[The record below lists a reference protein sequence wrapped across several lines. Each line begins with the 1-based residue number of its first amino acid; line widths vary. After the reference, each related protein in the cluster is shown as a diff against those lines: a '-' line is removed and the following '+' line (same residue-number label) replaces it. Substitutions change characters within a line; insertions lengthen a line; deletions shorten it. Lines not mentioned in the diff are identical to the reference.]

1 VPIAL
6 LPGAGKAI
14 VDSLNAHSPGGA
26 TPTQPAL
33 SGALEYAQAHQK
45 ADPIRKIIVVL
56 ATDGQPND
64 CNSNV
69 TNVSAAARAAAAAI
83 PPIKTFVIGI
93 GNTGNLNDIAN
104 AGGTGQALIV
114 NSASA
119 GQDFLDAMNA
129 IRGAALTCEFTIPT
143 PRNGETLDPNLVN
156 VVFTPK
162 TGTGGTIFYKVNDAS
177 ACDPTLGGWYYDDN
191 SNPTRILLCDS
202 SCNSI
207 KATDGNLDIVL
218 HCPSQAPPPPP

>member
-1 VPIAL
+1 
-6 LPGAGKAI
+6 
-14 VDSLNAHSPGGA
+14 
-26 TPTQPAL
+26 
-33 SGALEYAQAHQK
+33 
-45 ADPIRKIIVVL
+45 
-56 ATDGQPND
+56 TDGQPND

-69 TNVSAAARAAAAAI
+69 TNVSAAARTAAAAI

-162 TGTGGTIFYKVNDAS
+162 TGTGGTIFYKVSDAS

-202 SCNSI
+202 SCNTI
-207 KATDGNLDIVL
+207 KATDGNLDI
-218 HCPSQAPPPPP
+218 